1 MERVLDKRKE
11 EALVVVTLSTATLI
25 VCFSIIGRVPWPR
38 WGEGHICDPPG
49 CMDRGVSR
57 ARTLGSLSAPRSA
70 ALDLASRP
78 IDRRSEL
85 A

>member
-38 WGEGHICDPPG
+38 WGEGHIATHPG
-49 CMDRGVSR
+49 AWTGAPSR
-57 ARTLGSLSAPRSA
+57 ARGHFSVYLLRDRPRSTSPR
-70 ALDLASRP
+70 DP
-78 IDRRSEL
+78 
-85 A
+85 